1 MTGLGVST
9 VCTIANEVAVAIV
22 NNMWEQSVNCHMPKS
37 EEDFKTKI
45 LDMDE
50 LWQFP
55 FSWSAIDGCHIPIR
69 CPAGGAETRKEYHN
83 FKNFYSVVAMA
94 LVNAHDHFIWGT
106 CGFPGNSHDAII
118 LQSTQLWKDITE
130 NNLVPSIG
138 QTVSND
144 VVIQPLVLGD
154 SGFHCVDG

>member
-22 NNMWEQSVNCHMPKS
+22 SNMWEQSVNRHMPKS
-37 EEDFKTKI
+37 EEDFKKKI

-69 CPAGGAETRKEYHN
+69 CPTGGAEARKEYHN

-94 LVNAHDHFIWGT
+94 LVD
-106 CGFPGNSHDAII
+106 SH
-118 LQSTQLWKDITE
+118 
-130 NNLVPSIG
+130 
-138 QTVSND
+138 
-144 VVIQPLVLGD
+144 
-154 SGFHCVDG
+154 